1 MPLTSPLNIWY
12 SAISKKQH
20 LIALSPCHEKER
32 MNGISEDHKPVTQF
46 SATIIVIANMIGT
59 GVFTT
64 LGFQVASLHTAFPA
78 LMLWL
83 VGGVGAFCGALCYG
97 ELGAMMPR
105 SGGEYTYLSSI
116 YHPAVGFLSGW
127 VSMVAGFAAP
137 VALAAIALGEY
148 AGAVFPGTDK
158 MVLAF
163 TAIVLLSLVHLVDVR
178 FGCHFQNVFTVGKV
192 LLIFSFIISGFFVA
206 NPQRIDLQPS
216 GDDLR
221 AVFSPNFATS
231 LVYVFY
237 AYSGWNASAYIA
249 GEISKPEKNL
259 PLSLFIG
266 ACFVSVCYLLINYVF
281 LYTVP
286 IGDLSGKIDVGYLS
300 AKSIFGVRGS
310 TAMTLLICLALL
322 SSLSSMVMVGPRVTQ
337 VMGEDLTA
345 LRVFARRNARG
356 APVRAIVLQSS
367 IALFLVVTSTFEVVL
382 TYVGFLLALF
392 ALMTVLGVFVMR
404 VKEPHAK
411 RPFKTWGYPV
421 TPAVFLLLNGWM
433 LCYLVIERPL
443 PSLGGLITVA
453 CGILF
458 YRMFATRQFT
468 KTEG

>member
-1 MPLTSPLNIWY
+1 
-12 SAISKKQH
+12 
-20 LIALSPCHEKER
+20 
-32 MNGISEDHKPVTQF
+32 MNGISEDQKPVSLF

-64 LGFQVASLHTAFPA
+64 LGLQVASLHTAFPA
-78 LMLWL
+78 LMLWV

-105 SGGEYTYLSSI
+105 SGGEYTYLSTI

-148 AGAVFPGTDK
+148 AGAVFPGADK
-158 MVLAF
+158 MVLAL
-163 TAIVLLSLVHLVDVR
+163 TAIVFLSLVHLVDVR
-178 FGCHFQNVFTVGKV
+178 FGCHFQNCFTVGKV
-192 LLIFSFIISGFFVA
+192 LLIFSFIISGFFA
-206 NPQRIDLQPS
+206 PNPQRIDLLPS

-221 AVFSPNFATS
+221 AVFSPDFATS

-259 PLSLFIG
+259 PLSLFLG
-266 ACFVSVCYLLINYVF
+266 ASLVSVCYLLINYVF

-286 IGDLSGKIDVGYLS
+286 ISELSGKIDVGYLS

-322 SSLSSMVMVGPRVTQ
+322 SSLSSMIMVGPRVTQ
-337 VMGEDLTA
+337 VMGEDLPA
-345 LRVFARRNARG
+345 LRVFAKRNDRG
-356 APVRAIVLQSS
+356 VPVRTIVLQSS
-367 IALFLVVTSTFEVVL
+367 IALFLVATSTFEVVL

-392 ALMTVLGVFVMR
+392 ALMTVLGVFVLR
-404 VKEPHAK
+404 AKKSDVK

-421 TPAVFLLLNGWM
+421 TPLVFLLLNGWM
-433 LCYLVIERPL
+433 LCYLMIERPL
-443 PSLGGLITVA
+443 PSLGGLLTVA
-453 CGILF
+453 CGLMF
-458 YRMFATRQFT
+458 YWLFATRHFT
-468 KTEG
+468 RTAG

>member
-1 MPLTSPLNIWY
+1 
-12 SAISKKQH
+12 
-20 LIALSPCHEKER
+20 
-32 MNGISEDHKPVTQF
+32 MNAISEDQKPVTLF
-46 SATIIVIANMIGT
+46 SATLIVIANMIGT

-64 LGFQVASLHTAFPA
+64 LGLQVASLHAAFPV
-78 LMLWL
+78 LMLWV

-105 SGGEYTYLSSI
+105 SGGEYTYLSNI

-137 VALAAIALGEY
+137 AALAAIALGEY
-148 AGAVFPGTDK
+148 AGAVFPGMDK
-158 MVLAF
+158 MVLAL
-163 TAIVLLSLVHLVDVR
+163 TAIVFLSLVHLVDVR
-178 FGCHFQNVFTVGKV
+178 FGCRFQNCFTVGKV
-192 LLIFSFIISGFFVA
+192 LLIFSFVISGFFA
-206 NPQRIDLQPS
+206 PNPQRIDLLPS

-221 AVFSPNFATS
+221 GVFSPDFATS

-237 AYSGWNASAYIA
+237 AYSGWNASAYVA
-249 GEISKPEKNL
+249 GEISNPEKNL

-266 ACFVSVCYLLINYVF
+266 ACFVSVCYFLINYVF

-286 IGDLSGKIDVGYLS
+286 IGELSGKIDVGYLS

-310 TAMTLLICLALL
+310 AAMTLLICIALL
-322 SSLSSMVMVGPRVTQ
+322 SSLSSMIMVGPRVTQ

-345 LRVFARRNARG
+345 LRLFAKRNDRG
-356 APVRAIVLQSS
+356 VPARAIVLQSS
-367 IALFLVVTSTFEVVL
+367 IALFLVATSTFELVL

-404 VKEPHAK
+404 SKRPDAK
-411 RPFKTWGYPV
+411 RPFQTWGYPV
-421 TPAVFLLLNGWM
+421 TPSLFVLLNGWM

-443 PSLGGLITVA
+443 PSLGAIITLA
-453 CGILF
+453 CGLLF
-458 YRMFATRQFT
+458 YRLFASGPSTRT
-468 KTEG
+468 GG

>member
-1 MPLTSPLNIWY
+1 
-12 SAISKKQH
+12 
-20 LIALSPCHEKER
+20 
-32 MNGISEDHKPVTQF
+32 MNAISEDQKPVTLF
-46 SATIIVIANMIGT
+46 SATLIVIANMIGT

-64 LGFQVASLHTAFPA
+64 LGLQVASLHAAFPV
-78 LMLWL
+78 LMLWV

-105 SGGEYTYLSSI
+105 SGGEYTYLSNI

-137 VALAAIALGEY
+137 AALAAIALGEY
-148 AGAVFPGTDK
+148 AGAVFPGMDK
-158 MVLAF
+158 MVLAL
-163 TAIVLLSLVHLVDVR
+163 TAIVFLSLVHLVDVR
-178 FGCHFQNVFTVGKV
+178 FGCRFQNCFTVGKV
-192 LLIFSFIISGFFVA
+192 LLIFSFVISGFFA
-206 NPQRIDLQPS
+206 PNPQRIDLLPS

-221 AVFSPNFATS
+221 GVFSPDFATS

-237 AYSGWNASAYIA
+237 AYSGWNASAYVA
-249 GEISKPEKNL
+249 GEISNPEKNL

-266 ACFVSVCYLLINYVF
+266 ACFVSVCYFLINYVF

-286 IGDLSGKIDVGYLS
+286 IGELSGKIDVGYLS

-310 TAMTLLICLALL
+310 AAMTLLICIA
-322 SSLSSMVMVGPRVTQ
+322 SLSSMIMVGPRVTQ

-345 LRVFARRNARG
+345 LRLFAKRNDRG
-356 APVRAIVLQSS
+356 VPARAIVLQSS
-367 IALFLVVTSTFEVVL
+367 IALFLVATSTFELVL

-404 VKEPHAK
+404 SKRPDAK
-411 RPFKTWGYPV
+411 RPFQTWGYPV
-421 TPAVFLLLNGWM
+421 TPSLFVLLNGWM

-443 PSLGGLITVA
+443 PSLGAIITLA
-453 CGILF
+453 CGLLF
-458 YRMFATRQFT
+458 YRLFASGPSTRT
-468 KTEG
+468 GG

>member
-1 MPLTSPLNIWY
+1 
-12 SAISKKQH
+12 
-20 LIALSPCHEKER
+20 
-32 MNGISEDHKPVTQF
+32 
-46 SATIIVIANMIGT
+46 
-59 GVFTT
+59 
-64 LGFQVASLHTAFPA
+64 
-78 LMLWL
+78 
-83 VGGVGAFCGALCYG
+83 
-97 ELGAMMPR
+97 
-105 SGGEYTYLSSI
+105 
-116 YHPAVGFLSGW
+116 VGFLSGW

-158 MVLAF
+158 MFLAF

-178 FGCHFQNVFTVGKV
+178 FGCHFQNVFTMGKV
-192 LLIFSFIISGFFVA
+192 LLIFSFIISGFFVS
-206 NPQRIDLQPS
+206 NPQRIDLLPS

-221 AVFSPNFATS
+221 SVFSPDFATS

-259 PLSLFIG
+259 PLSLFLG

-286 IGDLSGKIDVGYLS
+286 IGELSGKVDVGYLS

-345 LRVFARRNARG
+345 LRVFAKRNARG
-356 APVRAIVLQSS
+356 VPVRAIVLQSS

-404 VKEPHAK
+404 VKKPHAK

-453 CGILF
+453 CGLLF
-458 YRMFATRQFT
+458 YRLFATRQVT
-468 KTEG
+468 KTGG

>member
-1 MPLTSPLNIWY
+1 
-12 SAISKKQH
+12 
-20 LIALSPCHEKER
+20 
-32 MNGISEDHKPVTQF
+32 MNGISENQKPVTLF

-64 LGFQVASLHTAFPA
+64 LGLQVASLHTALPA
-78 LMLWL
+78 LMLWV

-105 SGGEYTYLSSI
+105 SGGEYTYLSNI

-158 MVLAF
+158 MVLAL
-163 TAIVLLSLVHLVDVR
+163 TAIVLLSLVHLFDVR
-178 FGCHFQNVFTVGKV
+178 FGCHFQNCFTVGKV
-192 LLIFSFIISGFFVA
+192 LLILSFIVSGFFVP
-206 NPQRIDLQPS
+206 NPQRIELLPS

-221 AVFSPNFATS
+221 GVFSPDFATS

-249 GEISKPEKNL
+249 GEISNPEKNL
-259 PLSLFIG
+259 PLSLFFG
-266 ACFVSVCYLLINYVF
+266 ACFVAVCYLLINYVF
-281 LYTVP
+281 LCTVP
-286 IGDLSGKIDVGYLS
+286 ISELSGKIDVGYLS

-310 TAMTLLICLALL
+310 TAMTLLICLALF
-322 SSLSSMVMVGPRVTQ
+322 SSLSSMIMLGPRVTQ
-337 VMGEDLTA
+337 VMGEDLTV
-345 LRVFARRNARG
+345 LRVFAKRNDRG
-356 APVRAIVLQSS
+356 APMRAIVLQSS
-367 IALFLVVTSTFEVVL
+367 IALFLVATSTFEVVL

-392 ALMTVLGVFVMR
+392 ALMTVLGVFVLR
-404 VKEPHAK
+404 AKRSDAK

-421 TPAVFLLLNGWM
+421 TPLVFILLNGWM
-433 LCYLVIERPL
+433 LCYLVIERPF

-453 CGILF
+453 CGLLF
-458 YRMFATRQFT
+458 YRLFATIQSNQEDGSRT
-468 KTEG
+468 